1 VGLSEA
7 MRMASTPYLP
17 VSLAGVSVSFDAP
30 GLSVPGHIHFVNA
43 NQVNVQIPWEFQGLS
58 SALMKVSVGA
68 SQSAVYTVPLANVSP
83 AAFEVPDSSGNQ
95 LVIAALDT
103 NNKLISTANPARRGQ
118 IISLYVNGLGAVDH
132 TPVSGDPTA
141 AQPLA
146 STRTIPHVT
155 VGGVDAPVIFSGL
168 SPLSVSLY
176 QINVTVPAQA
186 PTGRQ
191 PIKITI
197 NGIDS
202 KASSL
207 PVQ

>member
-1 VGLSEA
+1 
-7 MRMASTPYLP
+7 
-17 VSLAGVSVSFDAP
+17 
-30 GLSVPGHIHFVNA
+30 
-43 NQVNVQIPWEFQGLS
+43 
-58 SALMKVSVGA
+58 MKVSVGE
-68 SQSAVYTVPLANVSP
+68 SQSAVYTVPLASVSP
-83 AAFEVPDSSGNQ
+83 AAFEVPDSSGNR

-103 NNKLISTANPARRGQ
+103 NSRLISTANPARRGQ
-118 IISLYVNGLGAVDH
+118 TISLYVNGLGAVDH
-132 TPVSGDPTA
+132 TPVSGDPTPG
-141 AQPLA
+141 QPLEQTVA
-146 STRTIPHVT
+146 KPRVTI
-155 VGGVDAPVIFSGL
+155 GGVDAAVQFSGL
-168 SPLSVSLY
+168 SPDSVSLY